1 MQYRSLAALL
11 ALALSGLSTAC
22 FSFGDPL
29 ARGEALEESQR
40 RYTEMIRWGDIDKAV
55 RYVDPE
61 HQESFLALAE
71 NFELIRITD
80 YEIGELDI
88 DPDTLARAEV
98 DVTYHAYVLNEF
110 VERRV
115 SDHQVWYRLA
125 GNDWRVRPELDALID
140 SLGVRRR

>member
-1 MQYRSLAALL
+1 MQHRSTAVLL
-11 ALALSGLSTAC
+11 ALALAGLSTSC

-29 ARGEALEESQR
+29 ARGEALEETQR
-40 RYTEMIRWGDIDKAV
+40 RYTEMIRWGDIDKAA

-61 HQESFLALAE
+61 QREGFLALAQ

-98 DVTYHAYVLNEF
+98 DVTYHGYVLNEF

-115 SDHQVWYRLA
+115 NDHQVWVREA